1 LSDIWVNL
9 FLMAPKFL
17 KTHFQQMRFDLFV
30 NFPLLK
36 RILTSKSNGNKKFQ
50 IVPARA
56 FNYRFTGFK

>member
-1 LSDIWVNL
+1 
-9 FLMAPKFL
+9 MAPKFL